1 MERSV
6 LQNGNSDPA
15 PSPARGSLSQTQVP
29 GGKPQTLAEVQNLRV
44 GHPRSA
50 GYLLIEH
57 LHLIQLDYHRSSAAH
72 SAALALEMGLP
83 QAEGRTA

>member
-6 LQNGNSDPA
+6 LQNGKSDPA
-15 PSPARGSLSQTQVP
+15 PSPARRSLSRTKVP
-29 GGKPQTLAEVQNLRV
+29 GGELQTLAEVQNLRV

-57 LHLIQLDYHRSSAAH
+57 LHLIQLAYHPSSAVH

-83 QAEGRTA
+83 QAEGCTA